1 MQIKKMLMVSAL
13 TMLIATGCATAPTPI
28 TISETAAATPQL
40 STLTKLLNDA
50 GLTETLK
57 GPGPY
62 TVFAPTDDA
71 FKAVPAKTLDAL
83 AKDKALLTS
92 VLTYHV
98 LPGAVTSAAV
108 VNGPVKTLQGAPVA
122 IYKSGTFVTVEEAVI
137 TTPDIAASNGVV
149 HIVDKVL
156 MPPVKK

>member
-1 MQIKKMLMVSAL
+1 
-13 TMLIATGCATAPTPI
+13 
-28 TISETAAATPQL
+28 
-40 STLTKLLNDA
+40 LTKLLNDA

-83 AKDKALLTS
+83 AKDKALLIS

-108 VNGPVKTLQGAPVA
+108 VNGPVKTVQGAPVA